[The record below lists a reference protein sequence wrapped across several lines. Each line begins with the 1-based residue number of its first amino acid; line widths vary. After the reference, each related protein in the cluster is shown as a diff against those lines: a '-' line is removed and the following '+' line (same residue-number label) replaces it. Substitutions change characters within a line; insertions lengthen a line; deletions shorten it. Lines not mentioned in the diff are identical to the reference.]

1 MEFITMEMF
10 ATVVGCSAIIALFT
24 QVFKRFLPKNLD
36 SKWLA
41 LIFSIVVGIVRIV
54 YLADYS
60 FNGITTGIVNIVL
73 LLAIAIGEY
82 EVVKST
88 INKIKELTESEE
100 K

>member
-1 MEFITMEMF
+1 MEFITVEMF
-10 ATVVGCSAIIALFT
+10 ATVIGCSTIVALFT
-24 QVFKRFLPKNLD
+24 QVFKRFLPESID

-41 LIFSIVVGIVRIV
+41 LAFSILVGIVRII
-54 YLADYS
+54 YMADFTFS
-60 FNGITTGIVNIVL
+60 GITVGIVNIVL

-88 INKIKELTESEE
+88 VDKIKKSTESEE

>member
-1 MEFITMEMF
+1 MEFITMESF
-10 ATVVGCSAIIALFT
+10 ATVVGCSTVIALLT
-24 QVFKRFLPKNLD
+24 QVFKKFLPETID

-41 LIFSIVVGIVRIV
+41 LIFSILVGIIRII

-60 FNGITTGIVNIVL
+60 FNGIVTGIVNIVL

-88 INKIKELTESEE
+88 VNKIKELTESEE
-100 K
+100 

>member
-10 ATVVGCSAIIALFT
+10 ATVVGCSTIIALFT
-24 QVFKRFLPKNLD
+24 QVFKRFLPENID

-41 LIFSIVVGIVRIV
+41 LIFSILVGIVRIV

-60 FNGITTGIVNIVL
+60 FNGITVGIVNIVL

-82 EVVKST
+82 EVVKSFV
-88 INKIKELTESEE
+88 NKIKEFIESEE
-100 K
+100 